1 MIYITRRERFSS
13 THRLYR
19 ADWDDKKNMET
30 FGPCSNQNGHGHNFE
45 LFVTIKGKVNPDNGF
60 VMNLKALS
68 PIIKAKIIDKLDHKN
83 INLDVDFMKNKI
95 PSTENLVLEIWNQL
109 QKPIAEHGAS
119 LHCIKVYETENNFV
133 EYFGE

>member
-1 MIYITRRERFSS
+1 
-13 THRLYR
+13 
-19 ADWDDKKNMET
+19 MEI
-30 FGPCSNQNGHGHNFE
+30 FGPCSNENGHGHNFE

-60 VMNLKALS
+60 VINLKALS
-68 PIIKAKIIDKLDHKN
+68 PIIKDKVIDKLDHKN

-95 PSTENLVLEIWNQL
+95 PSTENLVLGIWNQL
-109 QKPIAEHGAS
+109 QRPIAEHGAS